1 MIGQNSLHLG
11 LWAYP
16 EDRVKMFEILQRQG
30 RVKDFEAQF
39 RRKSGEIAYTL
50 FSAEV
55 IEAAGQQYLLGL
67 VRDITERRQ
76 TEESLL
82 LSEERYGR
90 LFEDASLGIFRSTP
104 EGEIINV
111 NPAYVRMFGFDS
123 PEKAKSEVKNVAVD
137 LYVDPSRRNEIVRML
152 LDGEGSVRAENLFR
166 RKDGSIFTA
175 DLHIWTV
182 CDKEGKLLYLEGFL
196 EDITERKRAEDA
208 LRESEA
214 KYRTLVENIPQKVFM
229 KDTDSCFVSINEHL
243 ARDLGILSADVF
255 GKTDYDFFPRELA
268 DKYRMDDKRI
278 MKTGVTEELEEH
290 YVLLGKEVWIQTVK
304 TPVRDIN
311 GKIVGV
317 FGIFWD
323 ITERKRAEK
332 ALRMSEERFSRFFRA
347 SPIGTSITRL
357 SNGQFADINDAFLV
371 LFGYTR
377 EEVIG
382 QDPLR
387 MGMWANPEDRAKMV
401 EVLQEQGR
409 IQDFETRFRR
419 KSGEIMDVLISA
431 EVIEMAGEQ
440 HILGIIYDFTERKQ
454 LLEEIQSI
462 GRFADENPNPVIR
475 VSGDGK
481 LLYANRNSATLL
493 KSLGCKP
500 GQTLPDDWRQRA
512 LQVLSSGCSKEMELT
527 CEELIYSL
535 LLVPVSDLGYLNI
548 YGLDITE
555 RRSAEAERARLIM
568 AIEQVDEGI
577 MITDENWI
585 IQFVNPAFERITSYS
600 GEELIGRHARVLKSD
615 AQDQAFYTK
624 IRNTLASGQVWSG
637 LISAKKKDGTL
648 YQVQAL
654 SSPVKDASGK
664 IINYINIRRD
674 VTLENKLER
683 ELRQAQKME
692 SIGTLAGGIAH
703 DFNNILGIILG
714 YAELAQTTATTE
726 SPQHK
731 HLTQVRQAA
740 LRAKDLVSQILTFSR
755 QTEQQKQP
763 LQIAPVVKEAL
774 KLLRSS
780 LPTTIEVRP
789 EIEIPPGNDV
799 VLADPTQIHQ
809 VLMNL
814 CTNAAHAMRTSGGV
828 LSVHLSEVDASAVP
842 GPPGLRTGPYLRLAV
857 TDTGDGMDAAVME
870 RIFDPYFTTKGVG
883 EGTGLGLSVVQG
895 IVENHGGVITVY
907 SEPGRGTTFH
917 IFFPTIEEHAAPEVV
932 TNEVSPHGNER
943 ILFVDDEKSIV
954 GFGKDML
961 EGLGYKVTAKTS
973 SLEALETFRAEPG
986 AFDLVITDMTMPVL
1000 TGAALA
1006 QRLWAIRKDIP
1017 IILCSGFSQ
1026 LIDGSQAKEL
1036 GIREYVTKPY
1046 TLTTLAKAVRKALDQ
1061 K

>member
-1 MIGQNSLHLG
+1 MRESEERLKFVLKGSQLG
-11 LWAYP
+11 FWDWNIETGAVIRNERWA
-16 EDRVKMFEILQRQG
+16 EMLG
-30 RVKDFEAQF
+30 
-39 RRKSGEIAYTL
+39 YTL
-50 FSAEV
+50 QEIEFSVKQWTDLQHPDDRAAAWKSIDNHLKGLTPAHR
-55 IEAAGQQYLLGL
+55 IEYRMRTKDGQYRWILDHAKVVQRDAQGKP
-67 VRDITERRQ
+67 VRMSGTHTDITEHVRTRTALQESENKYRQ
-76 TEESLL
+76 LIEQAA
-82 LSEERYGR
+82 
-90 LFEDASLGIFRSTP
+90 DGIFITAADGRFALANSKACEMLGYTK
-104 EGEIINV
+104 EELYRLNIINTY
-111 NPAYVRMFGFDS
+111 PA
-123 PEKAKSEVKNVAVD
+123 ETEAVGRQR
-137 LYVDPSRRNEIVRML
+137 LASIQAGTRIRFERLIK
-152 LDGEGSVRAENLFR
+152 
-166 RKDGSIFTA
+166 RKDGTSFWIEA
-175 DLHIWTV
+175 SAS
-182 CDKEGKLLYLEGFL
+182 KLEDGRLQAIIH
-196 EDITERKRAEDA
+196 DITERKLSEDA
-208 LRESEA
+208 LRE
-214 KYRTLVENIPQKVFM
+214 
-229 KDTDSCFVSINEHL
+229 
-243 ARDLGILSADVF
+243 
-255 GKTDYDFFPRELA
+255 
-268 DKYRMDDKRI
+268 
-278 MKTGVTEELEEH
+278 
-290 YVLLGKEVWIQTVK
+290 
-304 TPVRDIN
+304 
-311 GKIVGV
+311 
-317 FGIFWD
+317 
-323 ITERKRAEK
+323 
-332 ALRMSEERFSRFFRA
+332 SEERFSRFFH
-347 SPIGTSITRL
+347 STPVGTSITRL
-357 SNGQFADINDAFLV
+357 SDGLFADINDALLV

-382 QDPLR
+382 QDPLK

-419 KSGEIMDVLISA
+419 KSGEIMDVLFSA

-454 LLEEIQSI
+454 LLEKNESVA
-462 GRFADENPNPVIR
+462 RFPDENPNPVLR

-493 KSLGCKP
+493 KSLSWRLGE
-500 GQTLPDDWRQRA
+500 TLQDDWRQHA
-512 LQVLSSGCSKEMELT
+512 LQVLSSGCPKEMELT
-527 CEELIYSL
+527 CEEVVYSL
-535 LLVPVSDLGYLNI
+535 LLVPVSDLEYLNI

-555 RRSAEAERARLIM
+555 RKSAEAERSRLIM

-600 GEELIGRHARVLKSD
+600 SDELIGRHTRILKSD
-615 AQDQAFYTK
+615 AQDQAFYTNIQK
-624 IRNTLASGQVWSG
+624 TLARGEVWSG
-637 LISAKKKDGTL
+637 LISAKRKDGTL

-654 SSPVKDASGK
+654 SSPVKDLSGN
-664 IINYINIRRD
+664 IINYINISRD

-683 ELRQAQKME
+683 ELRQAQKIE

-714 YAELAQTTATTE
+714 YAELAQTSATTK

-731 HLTQVRQAA
+731 HLTQVLQAA

-755 QTEQQKQP
+755 QTEQKKQP

-780 LPTTIEVRP
+780 LPTTIEIRP
-789 EIEIPPGNDV
+789 EIEIPPENDV

-828 LSVHLSEVDASAVP
+828 LSVCLSEVDASAVS
-842 GPPGLRTGPYLRLAV
+842 GPPGLRTRPYLRLAV

-895 IVENHGGVITVY
+895 IVKNHGGVITVY

-917 IFFPTIEEHAAPEVV
+917 VLLPTIEEHAAPEFV
-932 TNEVSPHGNER
+932 TNEVSPRGNER

-961 EGLGYKVTAKTS
+961 DGLGYKVTAKTS

-986 AFDLVITDMTMPVL
+986 AFDLVITDMTMPDL

-1017 IILCSGFSQ
+1017 IILCSGFSH